1 MEYRK
6 AIEDILNSRKY
17 MTITEGEGI
26 KKRNGYKIVNSKY
39 NNKLYINMPKLL
51 NKTVIEVVID
61 GNIIYTNKANR
72 STIDLL
78 AKRHNPKK
86 TYSKLSIQIFNDLNQ
101 LSSMVKKRNG
111 KSKLIENSIILN
123 EKDSE
128 KR

>member
-1 MEYRK
+1 
-6 AIEDILNSRKY
+6 
-17 MTITEGEGI
+17 
-26 KKRNGYKIVNSKY
+26 
-39 NNKLYINMPKLL
+39 MPKLL

-61 GNIIYTNKANR
+61 GNIIYTNKADR

-78 AKRHNPKK
+78 AKRRNPKK
-86 TYSKLSIQIFNDLNQ
+86 NYSKLSIQIFNDLNQ